1 MLTVGLNNFGNKIPS
16 VHYAKENPYFFPF
29 SEMVNC
35 GGHSAIHCAACPEGN
50 GEWWCN
56 GECEWKN
63 GQCIHSH
70 CKYIVIIMYNCPFF
84 HSNSPLHHHSPIHCA
99 ACLEGN
105 GEWWC
110 NGECEWKNGQCV
122 HSLLSF

>member
-1 MLTVGLNNFGNKIPS
+1 MLTVGLNNFGNKIQ
-16 VHYAKENPYFFPF
+16 YIMQKKTRFYFDLIFFTF

-63 GQCIHSH
+63 G
-70 CKYIVIIMYNCPFF
+70 
-84 HSNSPLHHHSPIHCA
+84 
-99 ACLEGN
+99 E
-105 GEWWC
+105 
-110 NGECEWKNGQCV
+110 CV